1 MLQKLSNNEL
11 KMLILRIFA
20 KSHQALSKYGVL
32 GKPYAPG
39 ELEMDWQVGG
49 TFSSDERNQAR
60 KALEELVAG
69 DFLRPT
75 MSDLAVPDE
84 WLEITE
90 KGRAALA
97 RNALDELDEALIS
110 IDPHLVEIRR
120 GAWSALASSHPD
132 SLRQAAHSGR
142 ELIDQTLK
150 TGAPNVAITA
160 QKAFVPDKSSKD
172 GVTRRMRIR
181 HLMQKHRG
189 SVSDSDIDVA
199 ERAADL
205 VGAID
210 NKLTATSHARSVPIK
225 QEVTDALTAAEIA
238 LRYVLV
244 RTRE

>member
-1 MLQKLSNNEL
+1 MQNLSNSEL
-11 KMLILRIFA
+11 KLLILRIFA
-20 KSHQALSKYGVL
+20 TSHQPLSKYGVL
-32 GKPYAPG
+32 GKPYTPG
-39 ELEMDWQVGG
+39 ELETDWEVGRAF
-49 TFSSDERNQAR
+49 TNDERNQAR
-60 KALEELVAG
+60 KALEELIAG

-75 MSDLAVPDE
+75 MADLVVPDD

-90 KGRAALA
+90 KGRIALA

-150 TGAPNVAITA
+150 TGASNAVITA
-160 QKAFVPDKSSKD
+160 QKDFVPNKSSKD

-181 HLMQKHRG
+181 HLMQKYRG
-189 SVSDSDIDVA
+189 SVSESDINVA

-210 NKLTATSHARSVPIK
+210 DKLTATSHARSVPIK
-225 QEVTDALTAAEIA
+225 QEVIDALTAAEIA
-238 LRYVLV
+238 LRNVLL
-244 RTRE
+244 RP

>member
-1 MLQKLSNNEL
+1 MQPLSNSEL
-11 KMLILRIFA
+11 KLLILRIFA

-32 GKPYAPG
+32 GKPYTPG
-39 ELEMDWQVGG
+39 ELEMDWQVNSA
-49 TFSSDERNQAR
+49 FSSDERNQAR
-60 KALEELVAG
+60 RALEELIAG

-75 MSDLAVPDE
+75 MSDLAAPDD

-90 KGRAALA
+90 KGRSALT

-120 GAWSALASSHPD
+120 GAWSALVSSHPD

-150 TGAPNVAITA
+150 TGAPNPVITS
-160 QKAFVPDKSSKD
+160 QKDFVPDKSSKD

-181 HLMQKHRG
+181 HLMQKYRG
-189 SVSDSDIDVA
+189 SISDSDVNVA

-210 NKLTATSHARSVPIK
+210 NKLTATSHARSIPIK
-225 QEVTDALTAAEIA
+225 QEVADALTAAEIA
-238 LRYVLV
+238 LRNVLV
-244 RTRE
+244 RQ